1 MRPTARHVRLAAESL
16 QVMAGQALAMV
27 GSLLLLR
34 ALSQQFP
41 PSAYGVLALGLTGS
55 LLVSLAI
62 SGGTTVA
69 IGRYFSPAQ
78 EAGTSASYLRASS
91 RLIWRDQCLI
101 AALTAITA
109 AVFALVLGPL
119 WMRVA
124 LGAGCAAITSGWL
137 SAQVALLTSGR
148 HRLIA
153 SVLTALDPW
162 CKLMLLLLY
171 WRWMAAGPA
180 QTLLVYACGSA
191 LVALI
196 AGRLMQYLLGYR
208 LLLGPV
214 ELDSTGLDWLRQMR
228 DFARPFTRFGLLAW
242 LQQSSD
248 RWALQTW
255 TGPLA
260 VGQYAVL
267 YQLSYSPVGIV
278 SNMLTTLVAPILY
291 GRAGDSSNQARSHS
305 VHRMVHK
312 LTLLGLAFSVLAF
325 VVALLFHHW
334 LFALLVAPAYQG
346 LSFWFP
352 WLVLAG
358 SLFSVGQMIA
368 LKFMSENRTAE
379 MGRVKSITAL
389 LGALFNSLGA
399 AIHGIAGVVVAQNV
413 FSLLYLFWMF
423 YLGGRVFDSARPV
436 EAS

>member
-16 QVMAGQALAMV
+16 QVMAGQALAIV

-34 ALSQQFP
+34 ALSQQLL

-62 SGGTTVA
+62 NGGTTVA

-78 EAGTSASYLRASS
+78 EAGTLASYLRASG
-91 RLIWRDQCLI
+91 RMLWRDQRLI
-101 AALTAITA
+101 AALTGFTA
-109 AVFALVLGPL
+109 VVFALVLGPL
-119 WMRVA
+119 WMRLA

-148 HRLIA
+148 HRLAA
-153 SVLTALDPW
+153 SVLTAFDPW
-162 CKLMLLLLY
+162 VKLLLLLLY

-180 QTLLVYACGSA
+180 QALFIYACGTA

-196 AGRLMQYLLGYR
+196 ADRLMQHLLGHR
-208 LLLGPV
+208 LRLGPIDV
-214 ELDSTGLDWLRQMR
+214 DATGQDWLRQMR

-248 RWALQTW
+248 RWALQAW
-255 TGPLA
+255 TGPMS

-267 YQLSYSPVGIV
+267 YQLGYSPVGII
-278 SNMLTTLVAPILY
+278 SNMLNTLVAPILY
-291 GRAGDSSNQARSHS
+291 GRAGDATNQDRNQV
-305 VHRMVHK
+305 VHRLVKK
-312 LTLLGLAFSVLAF
+312 LTLLGLLFSVGAF
-325 VVALLFHHW
+325 VLAVLLHRW

-368 LKFMSENRTAE
+368 LKFMSDNRTAE
-379 MGRVKSITAL
+379 LGRVKSLTAL
-389 LGALFNSLGA
+389 LGTLFNALGA
-399 AIHGIAGVVVAQNV
+399 AVHGIAGVVVAQNV
-413 FSLLYLFWMF
+413 FSLLYLVWMI
-423 YLGGRVFDSARPV
+423 YLGERVSDLPRPV
-436 EAS
+436 EAG